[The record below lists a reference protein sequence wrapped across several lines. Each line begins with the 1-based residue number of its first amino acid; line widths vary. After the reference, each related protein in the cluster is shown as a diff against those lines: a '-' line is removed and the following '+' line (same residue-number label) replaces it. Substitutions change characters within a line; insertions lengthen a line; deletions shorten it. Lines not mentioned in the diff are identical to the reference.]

1 MGGHMPRTQIRAQEQ
16 APAFLQLTPR
26 KRYVVVRREDAWF
39 ITFNGEEFGPYC
51 SEREA
56 RLFAIDAAHELGEHG
71 EATEVMLADAAG
83 GIVPV
88 WIHGRDSYPPR
99 G

>member
-1 MGGHMPRTQIRAQEQ
+1 MPGTLIRDQEQ
-16 APAFLQLTPR
+16 APAFLQVPPR
-26 KRYVVVRREDAWF
+26 KRYLVLRREDAWF
-39 ITFNGEEFGPYC
+39 INFNGEEFGPYR

-56 RLFAIDAAHELGEHG
+56 RLFAVDAAHELGEQG
-71 EATEVMLADAAG
+71 EATEVVLADAAG
-83 GIVPV
+83 EIAPV

>member
-1 MGGHMPRTQIRAQEQ
+1 MPGTLIRDREQ
-16 APAFLQLTPR
+16 APAFLQVPPR
-26 KRYVVVRREDAWF
+26 KRYLVARREDAWF
-39 ITFNGEEFGPYC
+39 IIFNGEEFGPYR

-56 RLFAIDAAHELGEHG
+56 RLFAVDAAHELGEQG

-83 GIVPV
+83 EIVPV
-88 WIHGRDSYPPR
+88 WIHGQDSYPPR

>member
-1 MGGHMPRTQIRAQEQ
+1 MPRTQIRDQER
-16 APAFLQLTPR
+16 APAFLQMMPR
-26 KRYVVVRREDAWF
+26 KRYLVARQQDAWC
-39 ITFNGEEFGPYC
+39 IMFNGEEFGPYR

-56 RLFAIDAAHELGEHG
+56 RLFAVDAAHELGEHG

-88 WIHGRDSYPPR
+88 WIHGQDPYPPR